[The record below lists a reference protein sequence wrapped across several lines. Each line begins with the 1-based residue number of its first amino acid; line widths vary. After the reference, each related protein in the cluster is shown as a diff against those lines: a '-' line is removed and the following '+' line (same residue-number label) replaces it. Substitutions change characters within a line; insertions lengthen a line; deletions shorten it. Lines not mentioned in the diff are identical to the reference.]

1 MELAKSE
8 IRMKEKL
15 DCTQCDKKWERQK
28 TRGRKPIVCPE
39 CAEINANEEATQKT
53 SSYVPIEKD
62 TEKTEYTYPPV
73 SYWMCPN
80 CDQTISVHVGLNHVP
95 IHPCKIKRNQMLAF
109 VQTTRQRLKE
119 VTA

>member
-1 MELAKSE
+1 
-8 IRMKEKL
+8 MKETL
-15 DCTQCDKKWERQK
+15 ECTQCDKKWERK
-28 TRGRKPIVCPE
+28 KARGRKPVVCPD
-39 CAEINANEEATQKT
+39 CADFNQEQASEQKQQT
-53 SSYVPIEKD
+53 VVTAQENYEP
-62 TEKTEYTYPPV
+62 TNYTFPPV

-95 IHPCKIKRNQMLAF
+95 IHPCKFKRSQMLAF

>member
-1 MELAKSE
+1 
-8 IRMKEKL
+8 MKETL
-15 DCTQCDKKWERQK
+15 ECTQCDKKWERK
-28 TRGRKPIVCPE
+28 RARGRKPIVCPE
-39 CAEINANEEATQKT
+39 CADFNQEQEAEQKKNT
-53 SSYVPIEKD
+53 TTAVQESHESVSY
-62 TEKTEYTYPPV
+62 TFPPV